1 MKSLLLATAAFAA
14 SALLPGTEAGAA
26 PISRCSAANG
36 SVIYTDKAC
45 GSVGATAVPMSM
57 ELIRSLAREDIDN
70 VANGD
75 GPLTPTEEQ
84 ESAKAY
90 LAARHGGAGCART
103 PQQLQLLL
111 RGAVSMGDVNR
122 IASAY
127 DWAGMG
133 SAQAKHVL
141 QKLESLGRSP
151 VVSTQYFNATIGDA
165 AIIGSLQPTMQVASL
180 HSGSGNAGF
189 LQLVQ
194 SGGNQVTEFEVSKRM
209 GCYFVSF

>member
-1 MKSLLLATAAFAA
+1 MKSLLLLSTVLAA
-14 SALLPGTEAGAA
+14 SAMLPGKEAVAA
-26 PISRCSAANG
+26 PVSRCSANG
-36 SVIYTDKAC
+36 TVIYTDKAC
-45 GSVGATAVPMSM
+45 GSVGARAVPMSM

-75 GPLTPTEEQ
+75 GPLTPSEEQ

-133 SAQAKHVL
+133 SAQARHVL
-141 QKLESLGRSP
+141 QKLESLARSP

-165 AIIGSLQPTMQVASL
+165 AIVSMQPVALRSD
-180 HSGSGNAGF
+180 GGAGF